1 MQYKKYNITRKI
13 LGIDIWDFSTML
25 KHLSVRSDSRGS
37 WMSDDFILN
46 LPSMTTSADNEK
58 AFEKS
63 MGKYYDSWCKIVFN

>member
-1 MQYKKYNITRKI
+1 
-13 LGIDIWDFSTML
+13 ML
-25 KHLSVRSDSRGS
+25 KHLSMRSGSRGS

-63 MGKYYDSWCKIVFN
+63 MGKYYDS